1 MSNNSRTLTFCLFF
15 LASCMSSQLW
25 SQDIALVQTCAAC
38 HGEQGVAPSGQW
50 PNLAGQK
57 RDYLVNQIKAFRD
70 GQRKEP
76 LMLPMVQDLSDT
88 QIAQLA
94 DYYASLPTPERRE
107 SEVSE
112 LGRHVRA
119 RCISC
124 HGDEGITVNSEW
136 PNLAGQNAEYLQKQ
150 LLDYRSGERKHL
162 LMQVIASELTK
173 EEIEA
178 VSTYF

>member
-1 MSNNSRTLTFCLFF
+1 MSNNSRVLTVCLFLLTGF
-15 LASCMSSQLW
+15 ASSSLW
-25 SQDIALVQTCAAC
+25 AQDPVLVQSCATC
-38 HGEQGVAPSGQW
+38 HGEQGIAPSGQW

-57 RDYLVNQIKAFRD
+57 RDYLINQIKAFRD

-76 LMLPMVQDLSDT
+76 LMLPMVKNLSDT
-88 QIAQLA
+88 QIEQLA
-94 DYYASLPTPERRE
+94 DYYASLPTPARRE
-107 SEVSE
+107 GEVSA
-112 LGRHVRA
+112 LGRNVRA

-124 HGDEGITVNSEW
+124 HGHEGITVNAEW
-136 PNLAGQNAEYLQKQ
+136 PNLAGQNAQYLQKQ

-162 LMQVIASELTK
+162 LMQVISNELTK